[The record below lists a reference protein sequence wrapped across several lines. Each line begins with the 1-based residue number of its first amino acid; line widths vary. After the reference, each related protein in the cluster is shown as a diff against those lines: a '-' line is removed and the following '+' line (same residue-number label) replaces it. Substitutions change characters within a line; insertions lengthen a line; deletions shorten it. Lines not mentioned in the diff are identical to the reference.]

1 MAKLYVLDKDGC
13 GYADSILITSN
24 KKAKAIFI
32 IAEVD
37 GLDDAK
43 RAAAKYIY
51 ETQRQIDKSAGEDME
66 SYPDF
71 IYNESEYDFEIDIN
85 S

>member
-1 MAKLYVLDKDGC
+1 MTIYVLDKDGC
-13 GYADSILITSN
+13 GYGDSILITSN
-24 KKAKAIFI
+24 KKAKAVFI

>member
-1 MAKLYVLDKDGC
+1 MTIYVLDKDGC
-13 GYADSILITSN
+13 GYGDSILITSN
-24 KKAKAIFI
+24 KKAKAVFI

-37 GLDDAK
+37 NLAAAK

-51 ETQRQIDKSAGEDME
+51 DTQKQIDKSAGEDMTE
-66 SYPDF
+66 YPEFKYD
-71 IYNESEYDFEIDIN
+71 EQEYDFEVDIK